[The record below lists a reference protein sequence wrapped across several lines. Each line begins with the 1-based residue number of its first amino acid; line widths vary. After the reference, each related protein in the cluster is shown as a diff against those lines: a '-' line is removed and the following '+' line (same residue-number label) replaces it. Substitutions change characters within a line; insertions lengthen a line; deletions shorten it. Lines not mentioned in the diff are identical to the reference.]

1 MLSKFLIWELLQNK
15 KTIGYFQT
23 ALTFF
28 NISLKPSK
36 AGFNQAILG
45 NRAKEIAWMIYS
57 GPNV

>member
-36 AGFNQAILG
+36 AGFNQAIFGKPGEG
-45 NRAKEIAWMIYS
+45 NCLDDLFR
-57 GPNV
+57 P